1 MTMATMADVAKQ
13 AGVALSTVS
22 YALSGTRPVSD
33 ETKERIF
40 QAIDELGYRPNIM
53 ARSLAAKRTRI
64 IALLFP
70 TLEGLSRTQLEFVS
84 SAVDIASQRGYAL
97 LLWPSASRDEEV
109 VRLAREG
116 LVEGLVLMQVR
127 REDARVAMLR
137 ELGYPFTLIGHCQ
150 DSEGISYV
158 DYDFEQA
165 LRLSVGHLADLGHRH
180 IAFLNYTPVGLNNGF
195 GPELRAERG
204 FWAEVKARGVVGAA
218 RACEPTPQQGYEMVR
233 ELLEE
238 RPSLTSLIVVDEPAY
253 LGVFRALGEKG
264 LTVPRDFSVV
274 GITSPRLAE
283 AMMPALTGTDIP
295 TSEMGRLGTELL
307 IEQLEGEQ
315 KEPTQILLPAVLKVR
330 ESTLPC
336 RDRQPDDER

>member
-1 MTMATMADVAKQ
+1 MATMADVAKQ

-33 ETKERIF
+33 ETKERVF
-40 QAIDELGYRPNIM
+40 KAIDELGYRPNIM

-84 SAVDIASQRGYAL
+84 SAVNIASQRGYAL
-97 LLWPSASRDEEV
+97 LLWPSASKDEEV
-109 VRLAREG
+109 VHLAQEG

-150 DSEGISYV
+150 DNEEISYV

-180 IAFLNYTPVGLNNGF
+180 MAFLNYRPIGLNNGF
-195 GPELRAERG
+195 GPELRSERG
-204 FWAEVKARGVVGAA
+204 FWAEVEARGVVGTA
-218 RACEPTPQQGYEMVR
+218 RACEPTPQQAYEMVR
-233 ELLEE
+233 ELLAE

-253 LGVFRALGEKG
+253 LGVFRALNEEG
-264 LTVPRDFSVV
+264 LAVPRDFSLVA
-274 GITSPRLAE
+274 ITSTRIAE
-283 AMMPALTGTDIP
+283 GMSPPLTGPDIP
-295 TSEMGRLGTELL
+295 TGEMGRIGTELL
-307 IEQLEGEQ
+307 MDQLEGKLQ
-315 KEPTQILLPAVLKVR
+315 EPSQLLLPAVLRLR

-336 RDRQPDDER
+336 RDRQPEE